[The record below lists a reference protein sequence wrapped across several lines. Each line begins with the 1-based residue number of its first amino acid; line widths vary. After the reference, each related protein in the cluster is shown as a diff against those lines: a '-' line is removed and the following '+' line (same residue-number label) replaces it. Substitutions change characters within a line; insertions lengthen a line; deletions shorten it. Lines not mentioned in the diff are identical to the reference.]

1 MLMACASDGQ
11 RRPGLAESADLIR
24 SGLWMRLRPSVP
36 QSARTVRATVRLMCA
51 GAAVNTVYLI
61 IALVQKTPYCWP
73 GLARDG
79 RPITALRGQWPVVND
94 PLHDER

>member
-1 MLMACASDGQ
+1 MDAPA
-11 RRPGLAESADLIR
+11 
-24 SGLWMRLRPSVP
+24 P
-36 QSARTVRATVRLMCA
+36 QRATVGAHGAVSRPVMCA

-79 RPITALRGQWPVVND
+79 RPITALRGQRPVVND